1 VSQARL
7 LSVLVENQPGVLQ
20 RVASMIRR
28 RGFNID
34 SLSVGPTDDPSV
46 SRMTITVHVGK
57 AAAEQAMKQLYKLV
71 DVIKID
77 DITSERVVA
86 HELLL
91 IKVNAPP
98 RTRREL
104 LDIVDIFRGRVV
116 DVASN
121 TVIVEVTGTGE
132 KIDNFIDLAQ
142 PFGIKEIARSGAVAI
157 VRGNQARLKLI
168 ERDEPREEAPPHVVQ
183 PARHARHLRPTGTEA
198 DTTGNV

>member
-1 VSQARL
+1 MSQARL

-34 SLSVGPTDDPSV
+34 SLSVGPTVDPSA

-77 DITSERVVA
+77 DITNERVVA
-86 HELLL
+86 HEMLL
-91 IKVNAPP
+91 IKINSPA
-98 RTRREL
+98 RSRRDV

-116 DVASN
+116 DVA
-121 TVIVEVTGTGE
+121 TGTIIVEVTGSAE
-132 KIDNFIDLAQ
+132 KIENFLELVQ
-142 PFGIKEIARSGAVAI
+142 PFGIKEVARSGAVAM
-157 VRGNQARLKLI
+157 VRGNQARL
-168 ERDEPREEAPPHVVQ
+168 RVVDHSDREGAAAHGVGTIAPGKK
-183 PARHARHLRPTGTEA
+183 LRPTGTA
-198 DTTGNV
+198 GDTTGAI